1 MRACLTRCDNA
12 GGRRAHN
19 FLNPGQS
26 FFSFRA
32 LTFLSRWDIFE
43 LTCNGNF
50 DDARRSNA
58 SANARETRRRKRN
71 ACITSNDAFF
81 VAYGVRCVPR
91 GVAQIKWDILRH
103 VVGDPTVASKSGTS
117 FTVTARC
124 KGCKMFRRLV
134 RKSCP
139 GFHFPRF
146 GRRSASPTVNNFR
159 SMFCTMKHA
168 ASCF

>member
-1 MRACLTRCDNA
+1 VRSVFFSLGEKEPRGRD
-12 GGRRAHN
+12 GGGYKGGGSGALKSICKICTFFKPQRYHENQN
-19 FLNPGQS
+19 FDSDRLFSSLNPGQS

-71 ACITSNDAFF
+71 ARITSNDAFF
-81 VAYGVRCVPR
+81 VAHGVRCAPR

-103 VVGDPTVASKSGTS
+103 VVGDPTVAF
-117 FTVTARC
+117 FTLQWHHT
-124 KGCKMFRRLV
+124 FRRL
-134 RKSCP
+134 
-139 GFHFPRF
+139 
-146 GRRSASPTVNNFR
+146 
-159 SMFCTMKHA
+159 
-168 ASCF
+168 